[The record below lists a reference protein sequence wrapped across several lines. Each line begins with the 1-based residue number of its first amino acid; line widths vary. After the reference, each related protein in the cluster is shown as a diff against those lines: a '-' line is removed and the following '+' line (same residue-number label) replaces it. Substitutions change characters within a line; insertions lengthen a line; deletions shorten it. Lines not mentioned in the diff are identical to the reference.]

1 MKKKS
6 QEVGEFIAAMYSD
19 DPREIALV
27 SDMEE
32 AFIGIASLPGDSTV
46 TVAIYDRDKCV
57 DLVAKDM
64 PLEEAEEHFTR
75 NIEGSY
81 AGKPG
86 PIFVTCIKKT

>member
-1 MKKKS
+1 
-6 QEVGEFIAAMYSD
+6 
-19 DPREIALV
+19 
-27 SDMEE
+27 
-32 AFIGIASLPGDSTV
+32 
-46 TVAIYDRDKCV
+46 VAIYDRDKCI

-86 PIFVTCIKKT
+86 PIFVTPIKQA